1 MKRLQWSGWGLRRR
15 AAFYSQLSPLFAA
28 FRVAV
33 VLAVLV
39 IGVWIYALLR
49 STIFIGPSSP
59 VDLTM
64 PDQGEKAAEKG
75 SVTAFVCNIFG
86 DPVAGAQIRVG
97 QVQARTDAHGYFLLE
112 GVPTGP
118 GELVVKAPGYQP
130 LVRQVTVD
138 AGRNILDMKYDT
150 GLWPDNFRV
159 DFHVFAN
166 VDRTGSLKL
175 FGEVGVANGSS
186 ETYYLLGASVTG
198 PNDEQKLDLLQTE
211 DDYRNF
217 AGSYGDDNFV
227 AHPRMAVVF
236 APQTHYK
243 VDLKPQSGPVL
254 GGEYRLMVVYASR
267 EDWARGQ
274 SQTLVLAAQAFLD
287 SDWNPHSP

>member
-15 AAFYSQLSPLFAA
+15 AAFNSRLSRLFIA

-39 IGVWIYALLR
+39 IGMWIYVLLK

-64 PDQGEKAAEKG
+64 PDQGEKAVEKG

-86 DPVAGAQIRVG
+86 DPVAGAQVRVG

-130 LVRQVTVD
+130 VVRKVTVD
-138 AGRNILDMKYDT
+138 SGRNILDMKYDT
-150 GLWPDNFRV
+150 GLWPDDFRV

-175 FGEVGVANGSS
+175 FGEVGVANGSNGA
-186 ETYYLLGASVTG
+186 YYLLGAAVTG
-198 PNDEQKLDLLQTE
+198 PNDEQEQALLQTE

-243 VDLKPQSGPVL
+243 VDLKSQPGPVL
-254 GGEYRLMVVYASR
+254 GGKYKLTVVYASR

-274 SQTLVLAAQAFLD
+274 SQTLVLAAQAFID